1 MIGRDK
7 KAEFAN
13 KGTDIY
19 LFMDY
24 NWVSCDGSHSG
35 SRNFLWGKSIFGKG
49 IQNGDNEAIRE
60 WTIKA
65 YRNTVK
71 NMVGELNLKN
81 CAMAVTVCGS
91 KVCVMTELTNRRS
104 QIKTCILPKDFY
116 FEGYSLGNLV
126 PYLNSGDAPY
136 ELFYKSALESKKLYP
151 NRNAVGIVIRQSNF
165 SYQSD
170 REKASEYVRLCA
182 ECGMEV
188 ITIGVQDKSVLY
200 EKPVNTDELKL
211 LSTNR
216 QDSILCDWEGLQK
229 QLIKIAKDKGG
240 PVDYGWEAVH
250 AEDWFDKMLLID
262 TGCLEGNAFCLNES
276 GKREYFGIY
285 YESDYEYRV
294 SREMP
299 IQMASYE
306 EDWER
311 AERHFCQAAERG
323 IPEAMLFLGRI
334 YRVNAGKLRSD
345 GKQEEAEKK
354 EIQAEEWLHKAEEK
368 KYTSD
373 KVSTARFLGLPISEI
388 REYVQ
393 ADSEEYQSGKI
404 KKEGKKRSS
413 FIWGLIVIGVLI
425 FLYFMNT

>member
-1 MIGRDK
+1 M
-7 KAEFAN
+7 
-13 KGTDIY
+13 
-19 LFMDY
+19 
-24 NWVSCDGSHSG
+24 
-35 SRNFLWGKSIFGKG
+35 
-49 IQNGDNEAIRE
+49 
-60 WTIKA
+60 
-65 YRNTVK
+65 
-71 NMVGELNLKN
+71 
-81 CAMAVTVCGS
+81 
-91 KVCVMTELTNRRS
+91 
-104 QIKTCILPKDFY
+104 
-116 FEGYSLGNLV
+116 
-126 PYLNSGDAPY
+126 
-136 ELFYKSALESKKLYP
+136 
-151 NRNAVGIVIRQSNF
+151 
-165 SYQSD
+165 
-170 REKASEYVRLCA
+170 
-182 ECGMEV
+182 
-188 ITIGVQDKSVLY
+188 
-200 EKPVNTDELKL
+200 
-211 LSTNR
+211 
-216 QDSILCDWEGLQK
+216 
-229 QLIKIAKDKGG
+229 
-240 PVDYGWEAVH
+240 H

-413 FIWGLIVIGVLI
+413 FIWGLIAIGVLI
-425 FLYFMNT
+425 FLYFVNT